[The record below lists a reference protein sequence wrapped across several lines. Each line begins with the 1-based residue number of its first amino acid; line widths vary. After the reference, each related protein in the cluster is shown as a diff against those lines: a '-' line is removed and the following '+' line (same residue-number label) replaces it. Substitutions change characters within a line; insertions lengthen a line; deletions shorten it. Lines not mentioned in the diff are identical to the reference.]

1 MVRSI
6 NSYNFNAEKQTKTPL
21 ITLFEHLNQK
31 CYRLLSNYHFQ
42 LHMKQ
47 AILVRSDIKM
57 TPGKLAAQVAHASLS
72 AYLKTDNADQRLWKS
87 EGQTKIVLKV
97 SDESVLFTLKELAK
111 RNNIPTALIRDA
123 GRTQLEPG
131 TITSLGVGPANDSDV
146 DNIVRDFS
154 LY

>member
-1 MVRSI
+1 MIQSI
-6 NSYNFNAEKQTKTPL
+6 NSYNFNAEKQTKTSSSAP
-21 ITLFEHLNQK
+21 FEYLNQE
-31 CYRLLSNYHFQ
+31 CYMLLSNYHFQ
-42 LHMKQ
+42 SHMKQ

-72 AYLKTDNADQRLWKS
+72 AYLKTDNENQRLWKL

-97 SDESVLFTLKELAK
+97 SDESVLFKLKELAK

-131 TITSLGVGPANDSDV
+131 TITSLGMGPANDSDV
-146 DNIVRDFS
+146 DDMVRDFS

>member
-1 MVRSI
+1 
-6 NSYNFNAEKQTKTPL
+6 
-21 ITLFEHLNQK
+21 
-31 CYRLLSNYHFQ
+31 
-42 LHMKQ
+42 MKQ